1 MAYTLAN
8 LQTDIRSYTEVG
20 INVLTDTILGTIV
33 KNTENGIWRSIPTDQ
48 NAHYA
53 TSNLVSGNRYVTIPA
68 DLRSIN
74 YAQLTDAAGNQV
86 FLEQRDPSFMAEYYG
101 TPNTA
106 SVGIPKYYGNWD
118 ETFWVVSPT
127 PDRTYSITMAYNKE
141 PISLTNTTLPAA
153 APAATN
159 GNYLSNKYQD
169 LLLYGAL
176 VNTYGYLKGPQ
187 DMIQYYQGLYQNALT
202 TYATEQIGYRRR
214 DEDEDGIIRQQL
226 KSKSPS
232 AYGTNN

>member
-1 MAYTLAN
+1 MAYLLAN
-8 LQTDIRSYTEVG
+8 LESDIRGYTEVSAT
-20 INVLTDTILGTIV
+20 VLTDAILKTQIQ
-33 KNTENGIWRSIPTDQ
+33 NAENKIWRSIPTDQ

-53 TSNLVSGNRYVTIPA
+53 TSNLVVGNRYVTIPE

-74 YAQLTDAAGNQV
+74 YAQLQDANGQQV
-86 FLEQRDPSFMAEYYG
+86 FLEQRDPSFMAEYYS
-101 TPNTA
+101 TPSTSA
-106 SVGIPKYYGNWD
+106 VGIPKYYGNWD

-127 PDRTYSITMAYNKE
+127 PDKNYAITLAYNKE
-141 PISLTNTTLPAA
+141 PISITNTTKPTG
-153 APAATN
+153 APASTN
-159 GNYLSNKYQD
+159 GTYLSNKYQD
-169 LLLYGAL
+169 LLLYACL
-176 VNTYGYLKGPQ
+176 INAYGYLKGPA
-187 DMIQYYQGLYQNALT
+187 DMIQYYQTQYENALT